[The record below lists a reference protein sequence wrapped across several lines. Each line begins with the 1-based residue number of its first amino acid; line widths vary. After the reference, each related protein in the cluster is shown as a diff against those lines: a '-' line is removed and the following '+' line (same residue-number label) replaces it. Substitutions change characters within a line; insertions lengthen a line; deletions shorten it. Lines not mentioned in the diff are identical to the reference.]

1 MNKKPLGSLNKYF
14 KVDTSI
20 SEIYDINK
28 EILDPHWFVSF
39 VDAEGCFYIKPIKS
53 KSELKPGKYSLVFTI
68 SQHSKD
74 LLLLNNIVDYLQC
87 GVIEI
92 PGGRNEGR
100 YIVYKFNDHLEKFN
114 LVTIKQ
120 LDFLDYKKAASL
132 LKKKSLINEEDLY
145 NIQIIKS
152 GMNKNRFNNLD

>member
-1 MNKKPLGSLNKYF
+1 
-14 KVDTSI
+14 
-20 SEIYDINK
+20 
-28 EILDPHWFVSF
+28 
-39 VDAEGCFYIKPIKS
+39 
-53 KSELKPGKYSLVFTI
+53 LKPGKYSLVFTI

-100 YIVYKFNDHLEKFN
+100 YIVYKFNDHLEKIIPFFEKFN

-120 LDFLDYKKAASL
+120 LDFLGYKKAASL